1 MYFDFETAEIN
12 KNGIIRHQPYYNHI
26 TYYKDKNL
34 VDQTTFK
41 DFGEDACDDVAQ
53 ETFNYV
59 MNIVKTYE
67 EEYTMIKGL

>member
-1 MYFDFETAEIN
+1 MT
-12 KNGIIRHQPYYNHI
+12 
-26 TYYKDKNL
+26 L
-34 VDQTTFK
+34 K